1 MKRAA
6 TLVVALI
13 LALTLAPAAG
23 WAASGG
29 MRSALQKAGGWQYT
43 VKPGDT
49 LFLMAKRFGTSVEAI
64 RNANGLKGSY
74 LKAGQVVTIPT
85 TGSSR
90 GGNNQGRSNTAWRS
104 RPVSRGDAS
113 GRSGIPARFTQED
126 LYWLARIIYAE
137 SRGEPF
143 EGQVGVGAVILNRLD
158 NPAYPKTIKNIIFE
172 KWDGKYYQF
181 SPVADG
187 SIWLEPNGVAFE
199 AARQAMWGYD
209 PSYGAL
215 YFYEPSKST
224 NKWIFTRPVITK
236 IGRHIFTG

>member
-13 LALTLAPAAG
+13 LALTLFPAKS

-29 MRSALQKAGGWQYT
+29 MRAALQSAGGWQYT
-43 VKPGDT
+43 VKRGDT

-64 RNANGLKGSY
+64 RKANGLKGSY
-74 LKAGQVVTIPT
+74 LVAGQVVIIPAS
-85 TGSSR
+85 GASR
-90 GGNNQGRSNTAWRS
+90 GGKKPAWRA

-143 EGQVGVGAVILNRLD
+143 EGQVAVGAVILNRLD
-158 NPAYPKTIKNIIFE
+158 NPAYPKTIKDIIFQ

-187 SIWLEPNGVAFE
+187 SIWLEPNSVAFE

-215 YFYEPSKST
+215 YFYEPAKST